1 MSFQFSNAEVAA
13 KFDSDQTANPQVH
26 ICGGKN
32 GDGWKGK
39 LSDIPLAQ
47 AEKQILKPGQNL
59 LKLKEAKQSAK
70 IDKSKE

>member
-1 MSFQFSNAEVAA
+1 MNFQFTVPEVAA

-32 GDGWKGK
+32 GDGWKGRLK
-39 LSDIPLAQ
+39 DIPLAA

-59 LKLKEAKQSAK
+59 IKLKESAK
-70 IDKSKE
+70 EVKKKID